1 MARSFNEYLELLKSP
16 VNIAIFFGV
25 VGGLTLVFL
34 LAYAAK
40 RCIENR
46 YIVSHVTIGYM
57 NS

>member
-1 MARSFNEYLELLKSP
+1 MARSLNEYLELLKSP
-16 VNIAIFFGV
+16 VNDAIFFCV
-25 VGGLTLVFL
+25 TGGLVLIFL

-46 YIVSHVTIGYM
+46 YIVSHVTIGKM